1 MMDYQHASTRPAA
14 PIAAPHAPRAAPR
27 GYHGGLELEGNSTT
41 RMNRREGLHARAPHV
56 APRAQHPVHPQQTS
70 PAFLPARSTAV
81 TSLADR
87 TEARRR
93 RTKSLLLLAFA
104 AFAGMLV
111 LDVLTHFSDLPE
123 RTERAIKEGEASAR
137 RLIDGEEGGG
147 GPGFLRR
154 LAGSLL
160 LEEAGNKSDWIAA
173 EENTAGRQA
182 ELPSRQERL
191 EGVPTD
197 ADYPRQEEGLKSQ
210 EARDGAAA
218 DDRLQRVAVPFLHQG
233 TEQVYTGTVTAR
245 RNNLWYVTFDDGDTR
260 ALDGEELE
268 DAVKLYE
275 RLNSSEGGEGGEG
288 LPREAGARE
297 PLPPPPSDPDL
308 TLIGRRIASR
318 FLVDGTEE
326 VFLGTV
332 AGHRG
337 PDSALFPDTFDV
349 RYDDGDLRV
358 LARHE
363 LESALGLYGEHEGR
377 DLLDRSFGS
386 AVGGGGAAVGVG
398 RSPGGLRTL
407 PLLPRHA
414 LQHRQR
420 RELIASARP
429 VPDHLAGRHDD
440 GGYADRRLRRRAYL
454 HPLSGTERRMQE
466 GKDAE
471 YEVGALYQGYGTH
484 YAGEFLW

>member
-1 MMDYQHASTRPAA
+1 M
-14 PIAAPHAPRAAPR
+14 
-27 GYHGGLELEGNSTT
+27 
-41 RMNRREGLHARAPHV
+41 
-56 APRAQHPVHPQQTS
+56 
-70 PAFLPARSTAV
+70 
-81 TSLADR
+81 
-87 TEARRR
+87 
-93 RTKSLLLLAFA
+93 
-104 AFAGMLV
+104 
-111 LDVLTHFSDLPE
+111 
-123 RTERAIKEGEASAR
+123 
-137 RLIDGEEGGG
+137 
-147 GPGFLRR
+147 
-154 LAGSLL
+154 
-160 LEEAGNKSDWIAA
+160 
-173 EENTAGRQA
+173 
-182 ELPSRQERL
+182 
-191 EGVPTD
+191 
-197 ADYPRQEEGLKSQ
+197 
-210 EARDGAAA
+210 
-218 DDRLQRVAVPFLHQG
+218 
-233 TEQVYTGTVTAR
+233 
-245 RNNLWYVTFDDGDTR
+245 
-260 ALDGEELE
+260 
-268 DAVKLYE
+268 
-275 RLNSSEGGEGGEG
+275 
-288 LPREAGARE
+288 PREAGARE